1 MTTSDTR
8 TPDGVA
14 TKTTSASTAPDAID
28 SVDRERSSS
37 RREAV
42 LATALVGL
50 IAAVVLF
57 GFAFPEL
64 LAPAVA
70 IAVLAAIVALDL
82 LLPSGELRQMA
93 RNHWTF

>member
-1 MTTSDTR
+1 MTMSDTR
-8 TPDGVA
+8 TFDGVA
-14 TKTTSASTAPDAID
+14 TKTTSASTAPDATEP
-28 SVDRERSSS
+28 VDRERSSS

-57 GFAFPEL
+57 GLAFPEL

-82 LLPSGELRQMA
+82 LLPSGELRQKA

>member
-8 TPDGVA
+8 TFDGVA
-14 TKTTSASTAPDAID
+14 TKTTSASAAPGAVEP
-28 SVDRERSSS
+28 VDGERSSS
-37 RREAV
+37 RREAL

-57 GFAFPEL
+57 GIAFPEL

-82 LLPSGELRQMA
+82 LLPSGELRQM
-93 RNHWTF
+93 RRYHWTF